1 MSVDRNDEAAVPAE
15 LILTQLEG
23 RVLGVLIEKQ
33 RAVPDTYPLSLN
45 ALHAGCNQKTSRE
58 PVLDAT
64 ENELLV
70 AIEGLRANDLVIESS
85 GGRVTR
91 YAHNAE
97 RVLHLPSQAVAI
109 VAVLLL
115 RGPQTA
121 AELRANCERLHRFV
135 DTSAVEGFLEELAAR
150 ATGAL
155 VLELPRQPGTRET
168 RWVQTLTG
176 VPPLELVQTGAEAAT
191 RDTANPGLAT
201 RVAALEAE
209 VAALKEA
216 QARILATL
224 EGRDR

>member
-1 MSVDRNDEAAVPAE
+1 MSVDHNDDTGVPAE

-45 ALHAGCNQKTSRE
+45 ALLAGCNQKTSRE

-70 AIEGLRANDLVIESS
+70 AIEGLRAKDLVIESS

-121 AELRANCERLHRFV
+121 AELRANCERLHRFA

-150 ATGAL
+150 ASGPL

-176 VPPLELVQTGAEAAT
+176 VPPLDLVQAGAEAPT
-191 RDTANPGLAT
+191 RDTANLGLAA
-201 RVAALEAE
+201 RVAALETE
-209 VAALKEA
+209 VAALKET
-216 QARILATL
+216 QARIQATL
-224 EGRDR
+224 EERDR